1 MKALWGLC
9 MQNEHVAE
17 AITRDNLEYAKF
29 PEAADKIQ
37 RMMQTA
43 LDNGFTSFAEA

>member
-1 MKALWGLC
+1 MKE
-9 MQNEHVAE
+9 NHTTEDIIRE
-17 AITRDNLEYAKF
+17 NLQHAKF

-43 LDNGFTSFAEA
+43 LENGFTSFAEA